1 MVAKLMVCKGAC
13 IFMNV
18 CGGSPEFEDGV
29 FELVDLQWWLQICGF
44 LCVAKLEGLVG
55 VLT

>member
-1 MVAKLMVCKGAC
+1 MVCKGAC

-18 CGGSPEFEDGV
+18 CSGSPEFEDGV